1 MLRDRL
7 NLFDHKYPIENLH
20 ELDLSWIIKDVQELE
35 STMSDWESVIEE
47 LKKDV
52 EQFDELEGRVET
64 LENVTSGL
72 DGLYSDVETLKI
84 EIGKNDKAI
93 EDIKSELADL
103 VDRWDE
109 IVNLLS
115 TYAKQLVTAEA
126 NERKAADDELD
137 IKINKLAFDTNEG
150 FEILYRLI
158 QQIVPTDVYNPV
170 RGVRETLD
178 KNNSDVYEDLRYGGF
193 TNAELSEFGV
203 SNDHVASLVHNN
215 RDYALHAKKRFRR
228 HWLFSPY
235 SGRWMPHQNAIS
247 EVYVYGMGGVS
258 NSMFYG
264 IIETDGKTND
274 DLADYIDNN
283 QSRYSFVN
291 S

>member
-1 MLRDRL
+1 MLSDRL

-20 ELDLSWIIKDVQELE
+20 ELDLSWMIKDVQEME
-35 STMSDWESVIEE
+35 SILSEWESVIEE
-47 LKKDV
+47 LKEDV
-52 EQFDELEGRVET
+52 EQFDELEERVET
-64 LENVTSGL
+64 LENATNGL
-72 DGLYSDVETLKI
+72 DGLYSDVEALKLK
-84 EIGKNDKAI
+84 IGKNDKAI
-93 EDIKSELADL
+93 ADIQSELADL

-115 TYAKQLVTAEA
+115 TYAKQLVTAEE

-170 RGVRETLD
+170 RGKRVTLD
-178 KNNSDVYEDLRYGGF
+178 KNNADVYEDLRYGGF

-203 SNDHVASLVHNN
+203 SNEHVASLIHNN

-247 EVYVYGMGGVS
+247 EVYVYGMSGVS
-258 NSMFYG
+258 NTTFYDQ
-264 IIETDGKTND
+264 IAADEKTND
-274 DLADYIDNN
+274 DLADYIVSN
-283 QSRYSFVN
+283 QSRYSF
-291 S
+291 SIS